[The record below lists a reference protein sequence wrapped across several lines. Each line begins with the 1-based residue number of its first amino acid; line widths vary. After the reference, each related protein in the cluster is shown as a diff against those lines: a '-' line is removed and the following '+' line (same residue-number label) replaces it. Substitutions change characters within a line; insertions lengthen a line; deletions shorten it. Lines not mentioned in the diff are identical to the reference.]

1 MRRSNERG
9 KFMIGGIVIFAEF
22 QTWKRPCSYNAIPS
36 TSIPI
41 STYQYFAMQC
51 KEGLIWGLH
60 IPPTPSHNY
69 CLGDTAYLQR
79 KGKC

>member
-1 MRRSNERG
+1 MNSDRE
-9 KFMIGGIVIFAEF
+9 K
-22 QTWKRPCSYNAIPS
+22 PSYNAIPS

-41 STYQYFAMQC
+41 STKSLNILQC

-69 CLGDTAYLQR
+69 CLGDTANQQKKEKIMKTSLN
-79 KGKC
+79 